1 MKIAVCI
8 SAVPDTTSKINF
20 VENNTVFDREGV
32 QFVINPNDEFGLTR
46 AVWFKEKNQAEITVI
61 NVGLSDT
68 EAILRKAIA
77 IGADQAVRIN
87 ANPTDSAY
95 VAGQLGS
102 YLNKH
107 NFDLII
113 TGKESID
120 FNGGMVHGM
129 LAEMLNIEVVHAC
142 TSLEIENNKAE
153 IAREIDGGTEH
164 LSCEL
169 PLIISGQKGL
179 VEESDLKI
187 PNMRGIMTARKK
199 VIEVIEAED
208 IDCKTADT
216 AFEKPSKKA
225 EVELIDAENLDELIQ
240 KLHKEAKVI

>member
-20 VENNTVFDREGV
+20 IENNTAFDREGV

-46 AVWFKEKNQAEITVI
+46 AVWFKEKNQAEITVV
-61 NVGLSDT
+61 NVGLEDT

-77 IGADQAVRIN
+77 IGADHAVRIN
-87 ANPTDSAY
+87 ANPTDSSY
-95 VAGQLGS
+95 VAQQIS
-102 YLNKH
+102 NYLKDQG
-107 NFDLII
+107 FDLII

-129 LAEMLNIEVVHAC
+129 LAELLNIEVVHAC
-142 TSLEIENNKAE
+142 TSLEIENGKAE

-164 LSCEL
+164 LTCHL
-169 PLIISGQKGL
+169 PLIVSGQKGL

-199 VIEVIEAED
+199 VIEVIEPMSTT
-208 IDCKTADT
+208 CKTADIG
-216 AFEKPSKKA
+216 FEKPSKKA
-225 EVELIDAENLDELIQ
+225 EVELIEAENLDQLIN

>member
-1 MKIAVCI
+1 MLQGN
-8 SAVPDTTSKINF
+8 SAAT
-20 VENNTVFDREGV
+20 
-32 QFVINPNDEFGLTR
+32 Q
-46 AVWFKEKNQAEITVI
+46 
-61 NVGLSDT
+61 
-68 EAILRKAIA
+68 
-77 IGADQAVRIN
+77 
-87 ANPTDSAY
+87 
-95 VAGQLGS
+95 
-102 YLNKH
+102 H

-153 IAREIDGGTEH
+153 IAREIDGGTNT
-164 LSCEL
+164 SVVTL
-169 PLIISGQKGL
+169 PLLSVAKRF

-208 IDCKTADT
+208 IDCKQLIPLL
-216 AFEKPSKKA
+216 KSK
-225 EVELIDAENLDELIQ
+225 Q
-240 KLHKEAKVI
+240 KSGSRAHSC